1 MKKKL
6 RDMFKYYIM
15 RIDIDTKNCSFFAFM
30 TEKEA
35 SEFIITDSSVM
46 NTEETHFKYFYQ
58 FVSGD
63 FELSDGRELDENA

>member
-1 MKKKL
+1 MNKKL
-6 RDMFKYYIM
+6 REVFNYYIM

-30 TEKEA
+30 TKKEA

-46 NTEETHFKYFYQ
+46 NTEDTHFKYFYQ

-63 FELSDGRELDENA
+63 FELSDGRELDKNA